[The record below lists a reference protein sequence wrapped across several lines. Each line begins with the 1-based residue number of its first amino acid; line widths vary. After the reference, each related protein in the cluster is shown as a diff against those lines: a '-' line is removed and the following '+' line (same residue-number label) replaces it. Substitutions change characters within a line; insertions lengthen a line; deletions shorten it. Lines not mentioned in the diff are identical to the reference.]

1 MSRFNHN
8 KCKLKKTLSISNPPI
23 KLYYMHKY
31 MSKAQINTYSWQI
44 HLWKAHYSICKM
56 RSILVLLGT
65 FHLLALFHKH
75 QKTIYQAQEYLLI
88 FKYVYLHIFRTIRF
102 DTILWFQVNSLRN
115 HDILFCAQSL
125 LLGVLLFG
133 INFMTLILEKRV

>member
-88 FKYVYLHIFRTIRF
+88 FKYVFYIYLELS
-102 DTILWFQVNSLRN
+102 DL
-115 HDILFCAQSL
+115 ILFCDFKSILWGIMIFYFAHNHYC
-125 LLGVLLFG
+125 LGSYCLGL
-133 INFMTLILEKRV
+133 TLWL